1 MLSEKQIHE
10 FQRIWKK
17 KFGEEIDRDFALE
30 KATKLIEIIKLVYR
44 PIKKN

>member
-1 MLSEKQIHE
+1 MLSEQQITQ
-10 FQRIWKK
+10 FQQLWKK